1 LLLASGLLYY
11 ITYEE
16 RNQHVDNIKQEV
28 LYTTELISG
37 MISQSVEG
45 SRQLLTALIHSP
57 FVINRDAD
65 ICTRLFAKIKKHNPQ
80 LANLVATDTAG
91 NVFCSAQLFTKRI
104 NLSDIEWFQ
113 QTMQNRSFTISD
125 YQRGLMTDR
134 DLIVFGNVAA
144 DDAGKVRAAVF
155 VPIDIAWVSRQFEK
169 AKMPYGSAV
178 TLLDRNGTIL
188 ARYPDHEKWIGK
200 TITESKNDIYRI
212 ILTKHEGIG
221 EARDV
226 DGITRIY
233 AFAPVPDT
241 YNGIYVNVGISKEII
256 LGDINARFGRNLIF
270 IGIFGII
277 SAFAAFYIGKIAE
290 KSEKKLRASEEKFRM
305 LVENIPQKIF
315 IKDRHSVY
323 ISCNDNYARDLKIAP
338 DEIAG
343 RTDYEFYPK
352 ELAEKYRMDDKAVI
366 DAGIIKDMEEEY
378 IQDGEKR
385 FVHTVKTPIKDKEGK
400 VAAVMGIFWDITEH
414 KKAEEALQKSES
426 FIKSILES
434 VGEGFVVIDS
444 DFRIISANK
453 AYCQQ
458 VKTPSCDIIGRHCY
472 EVSHHIDRP
481 CFRDGEEC
489 APQHTFKTGAP
500 HFTIHTHYD
509 KDRSPVYIETR
520 SFPMK
525 DASGNLYAVIQTI
538 SNITE
543 KRNLEDQLRHIQK
556 MEAIGTLA
564 GGIAHD
570 FNNLLNVILGYG
582 GLMQMRI
589 KPDDPL
595 AQQLKEIL
603 AAGERAT
610 HLTKGLLTFSR
621 KQVMEVKVVNLNEII
636 DGFKK
641 MLARIIGEDIELRI
655 SKADEDLI
663 IKADIVQIEQVLMNL
678 AANARDAMQKG
689 GILAIHTEAVQ
700 IDKEF
705 IKAHGYGEPYKYAL
719 ITVSDTGTGMDEKT
733 CGRIFEPYFTTK
745 ELGRGTGLG
754 LSIVYGIVK
763 QHNGYINCYSEYGRG
778 TTFRIYL
785 PLVKETA
792 EGIEAAETALPAGGD
807 ETILLA
813 EDDPNVRKFLKDV
826 LEGFGYIV
834 IEAVDGEEA
843 VKRFRE
849 YKDAIKLLLFDIIM
863 PKKNGK
869 DAYEDIKGIRHD
881 IKALF
886 LSGYARDII
895 QKFGIENGIEFI
907 SKPVSSVELLRKVRE
922 VLDK

>member
-1 LLLASGLLYY
+1 
-11 ITYEE
+11 
-16 RNQHVDNIKQEV
+16 
-28 LYTTELISG
+28 
-37 MISQSVEG
+37 
-45 SRQLLTALIHSP
+45 
-57 FVINRDAD
+57 
-65 ICTRLFAKIKKHNPQ
+65 
-80 LANLVATDTAG
+80 
-91 NVFCSAQLFTKRI
+91 
-104 NLSDIEWFQ
+104 
-113 QTMQNRSFTISD
+113 
-125 YQRGLMTDR
+125 
-134 DLIVFGNVAA
+134 
-144 DDAGKVRAAVF
+144 
-155 VPIDIAWVSRQFEK
+155 
-169 AKMPYGSAV
+169 
-178 TLLDRNGTIL
+178 
-188 ARYPDHEKWIGK
+188 
-200 TITESKNDIYRI
+200 
-212 ILTKHEGIG
+212 
-221 EARDV
+221 
-226 DGITRIY
+226 
-233 AFAPVPDT
+233 
-241 YNGIYVNVGISKEII
+241 
-256 LGDINARFGRNLIF
+256 
-270 IGIFGII
+270 
-277 SAFAAFYIGKIAE
+277 
-290 KSEKKLRASEEKFRM
+290 
-305 LVENIPQKIF
+305 
-315 IKDRHSVY
+315 
-323 ISCNDNYARDLKIAP
+323 
-338 DEIAG
+338 
-343 RTDYEFYPK
+343 
-352 ELAEKYRMDDKAVI
+352 
-366 DAGIIKDMEEEY
+366 
-378 IQDGEKR
+378 
-385 FVHTVKTPIKDKEGK
+385 
-400 VAAVMGIFWDITEH
+400 
-414 KKAEEALQKSES
+414 
-426 FIKSILES
+426 
-434 VGEGFVVIDS
+434 
-444 DFRIISANK
+444 
-453 AYCQQ
+453 
-458 VKTPSCDIIGRHCY
+458 
-472 EVSHHIDRP
+472 
-481 CFRDGEEC
+481 
-489 APQHTFKTGAP
+489 
-500 HFTIHTHYD
+500 
-509 KDRSPVYIETR
+509 
-520 SFPMK
+520 MK